1 MMSLQGALYPWRF
14 RIVLALLALLVGVI
28 AWRIVDLQVMDQ
40 GFLKGQGDAR
50 SVRHIPIPAHRGLI
64 TDRNGEP
71 LAVSTPVTTLW
82 GNPKELQAAR
92 ARWPELAKALGQD
105 AAVLSERLQS
115 QASREFM
122 YLVRGLTPEQ
132 GQEILDL
139 KIPGVYAQ
147 EEFRRFYPAGE
158 VAAHVVGFTDIDD
171 RGREGME
178 LAYDE
183 WLAGVPG
190 KRQVLKDRRGR
201 LIKDVQVTKNAKP
214 GKAMALSI
222 DLRLQYLAHSE
233 LRNVVHEYGAKAA
246 SLVMVDVKTGEI
258 LAMANQPT
266 YNPNNRRN
274 LQPAAMRNR
283 AMIDVFEPG
292 STVKPF
298 SIAAA
303 LATGKYQPDSVV
315 NTLPGWMRIG
325 RYTIRDVS
333 RGGMLSLTG
342 ILMKSSNVGISKI
355 ALDIG
360 AEPVYAVMQQA
371 GFGQDTG
378 LGFPGERVGNL
389 PNHRKWRDA
398 ETASLAYG
406 YGLSVTAVQLAHAYA
421 VLGNQGTNVPLS
433 LLRLDRAQ
441 DGVQVIDKQI
451 SGTVL
456 QMLRAVVEEE
466 GGGGARAKVPGYHVG
481 GKSGTAKKIS
491 GTGGYTKDAYR
502 SFFAG
507 VAPLSNPRIAA
518 VVVVDEPS
526 KGQYYGGLVA
536 APVFGKVMARALRLM
551 NVAPDNLPPP
561 AELQTAEAAKGKEGA
576 ADADAIESPA
586 ATRRQRRPDPRA
598 DARQPQGSWWRPVPG
613 GAGAAA

>member
-1 MMSLQGALYPWRF
+1 MNLQGALYPWRF
-14 RIVLALLALLVGVI
+14 RIVLVLLALLVGAIV
-28 AWRIVDLQVMDQ
+28 WRIVDLQVMDQ
-40 GFLKGQGDAR
+40 AFLKGQGDAR

-92 ARWPELAKALGQD
+92 PRWPELAKALGQD
-105 AAVLSERLQS
+105 AGVLSERLQ
-115 QASREFM
+115 QHAAREFI
-122 YLVRGLTPEQ
+122 YLVRGLTPDQ
-132 GQEILDL
+132 GQDVLDL

-201 LIKDVQVTKNAKP
+201 LIKDVQVVKNAKP

-274 LQPAAMRNR
+274 MQPAAMRNR

-303 LATGKYQPDSVV
+303 LGTGKYQPDSVI

-333 RGGMLSLTG
+333 RGGMLTLTG

-360 AEPVYAVMQQA
+360 AEPVYAIMQQA

-421 VLGNQGTNVPLS
+421 VLGNEGINVPLS
-433 LLRLDRAQ
+433 LLRLDRTQ
-441 DGVQVIDKQI
+441 DGVQVMDKQI

-466 GGGGARAKVPGYHVG
+466 GGGGARAKVPGYQVG

-561 AELQTAEAAKGKEGA
+561 VELKTAEAAKGK
-576 ADADAIESPA
+576 
-586 ATRRQRRPDPRA
+586 
-598 DARQPQGSWWRPVPG
+598 G
-613 GAGAAA
+613 GRS

>member
-1 MMSLQGALYPWRF
+1 MTLQGALYPWRF
-14 RIVLALLALLVGVI
+14 RIVLALLALLVGAIV
-28 AWRIVDLQVMDQ
+28 WRIVDLQVMDQ

-92 ARWPELAKALGQD
+92 ARWPELARALGQD
-105 AAVLSERLQS
+105 AASLSERLQS
-115 QASREFM
+115 QASREFT

-132 GQEILDL
+132 GQEVLDL

-201 LIKDVQVTKNAKP
+201 LIKDVQVVKNAKA

-246 SLVMVDVKTGEI
+246 SLVMIDVKTGEI

-303 LATGKYQPDSVV
+303 LGTGKYQPDSVV

-333 RGGMLSLTG
+333 RGGLLTLTG

-421 VLGNQGTNVPLS
+421 VLGNQGINVPLS

-441 DGVQVIDKQI
+441 DGVQVIDRQI

-456 QMLRAVVEEE
+456 QMLRAVVEED

-536 APVFGKVMARALRLM
+536 APVFGNVMARALRLM

-561 AELQTAEAAKGKEGA
+561 AELQTAEATKGK
-576 ADADAIESPA
+576 
-586 ATRRQRRPDPRA
+586 
-598 DARQPQGSWWRPVPG
+598 G
-613 GAGAAA
+613 GRI

>member
-561 AELQTAEAAKGKEGA
+561 AELQTAETDKGK
-576 ADADAIESPA
+576 
-586 ATRRQRRPDPRA
+586 
-598 DARQPQGSWWRPVPG
+598 G
-613 GAGAAA
+613 GRS

>member
-1 MMSLQGALYPWRF
+1 MTLQGALYPWRF
-14 RIVLALLALLVGVI
+14 RIVLTLLALLVGAIV
-28 AWRIVDLQVMDQ
+28 WRIVDLQVMDQ

-82 GNPKELQAAR
+82 GNPKELQAAKS
-92 ARWPELAKALGQD
+92 RWPDLAKALGQD
-105 AAVLSERLQS
+105 AATLSERLRS
-115 QASREFM
+115 QASREFI

-132 GQEILDL
+132 GQEVLDL

-201 LIKDVQVTKNAKP
+201 LIKDVQVVKNAKA

-233 LRNVVHEYGAKAA
+233 LRNVVQEYGAKAA

-303 LATGKYQPDSVV
+303 LGTGKYQPDSVV

-333 RGGMLSLTG
+333 RGGMLTLTG

-421 VLGNQGTNVPLS
+421 VLGNQGSNVPLS
-433 LLRLDRAQ
+433 LLRLDRTQ
-441 DGVQVIDKQI
+441 EGVQVIDKEI
-451 SGTVL
+451 SGIVL

-518 VVVVDEPS
+518 VIVVDEPS

-561 AELQTAEAAKGKEGA
+561 AELQTAEAAKGK
-576 ADADAIESPA
+576 
-586 ATRRQRRPDPRA
+586 
-598 DARQPQGSWWRPVPG
+598 G
-613 GAGAAA
+613 GRI

>member
-1 MMSLQGALYPWRF
+1 MMTIKGALYPWRF
-14 RIVLALLALLVGVI
+14 RIVLTLLALLVGVI

-40 GFLKGQGDAR
+40 AFLQGQGDAR

-105 AAVLSERLQS
+105 AASLSERLQS
-115 QASREFM
+115 QAAREFI

-132 GQEILDL
+132 GQDVLDL
-139 KIPGVYAQ
+139 KIPGVYSQ

-201 LIKDVQVTKNAKP
+201 LIKDVQVVKNAKA

-303 LATGKYQPDSVV
+303 LGTGKYQPDSVV

-421 VLGNQGTNVPLS
+421 VLGNQGVNVPLS
-433 LLRLDRAQ
+433 LLRLDQTQ

-451 SGTVL
+451 SATVL

-466 GGGGARAKVPGYHVG
+466 GGGGSRAKVPGYHVG

-561 AELQTAEAAKGKEGA
+561 AELQTAETSEGKGGR
-576 ADADAIESPA
+576 S
-586 ATRRQRRPDPRA
+586 
-598 DARQPQGSWWRPVPG
+598 
-613 GAGAAA
+613 

>member
-421 VLGNQGTNVPLS
+421 VLGNGGVNVPLS
-433 LLRLDRAQ
+433 LLRLDRTQ

-456 QMLRAVVEEE
+456 QMLRAVVEED

-561 AELQTAEAAKGKEGA
+561 VELQTAEAAKGK
-576 ADADAIESPA
+576 
-586 ATRRQRRPDPRA
+586 
-598 DARQPQGSWWRPVPG
+598 G
-613 GAGAAA
+613 GRS

>member
-1 MMSLQGALYPWRF
+1 MKLQGALYPWRF
-14 RIVLALLALLVGVI
+14 RIVLALLALMVGAL
-28 AWRIVDLQVMDQ
+28 AWRIVDLQVIDQ
-40 GFLKGQGDAR
+40 GFLQNQGDAR

-64 TDRNGEP
+64 TDRHGEP

-82 GNPKELQAAR
+82 GNPRELQAAQ
-92 ARWPELAKALGQD
+92 ARWPELAQALGQEPV
-105 AAVLSERLQS
+105 ALQQRLKE
-115 QASREFM
+115 QAEREFI

-132 GQEILDL
+132 GQRVLDL
-139 KIPGVYAQ
+139 DIPGVYAQ

-171 RGREGME
+171 RGREGLE

-201 LIKDVQVTKNAKP
+201 LIKDVQVVKNAKP
-214 GKAMALSI
+214 GKALALSI

-233 LRNVVHEYGAKAA
+233 LRKVVQEHGAKAA
-246 SLVMVDVKTGEI
+246 SLVMVDVQTGEV

-274 LQPAAMRNR
+274 LQPSAMRNR
-283 AMIDVFEPG
+283 ALIDVFEPG

-303 LATGKYQPDSVV
+303 LGTGKYQPESVV

-333 RGGMLSLTG
+333 RGGMLNLTG

-360 AEPVYAVMQQA
+360 PEPVHSIMQQA
-371 GFGQDTG
+371 GFGQATG

-406 YGLSVTAVQLAHAYA
+406 YGLSVTAAQLAHAYA
-421 VLGNQGTNVPLS
+421 VLGNEGNNVPMS
-433 LLRLDRAQ
+433 LLRLDQ
-441 DGVQVIDKQI
+441 PQEGVQVIDKTI
-451 SGTVL
+451 STTVL
-456 QMLRAVVEEE
+456 RMLQSVVEEE
-466 GGGGARAKVPGYHVG
+466 GGGGTRAKVPGYHVA
-481 GKSGTAKKIS
+481 GKSGTAKKVS

-507 VAPLSNPRIAA
+507 VAPVSNPRIAV

-526 KGQYYGGLVA
+526 EGGYYGGLVA
-536 APVFGKVMARALRLM
+536 APVFGKVAARALRLM

-561 AELQTAEAAKGKEGA
+561 ADVQTAEAAKVK
-576 ADADAIESPA
+576 
-586 ATRRQRRPDPRA
+586 
-598 DARQPQGSWWRPVPG
+598 G
-613 GAGAAA
+613 GRI

>member
-1 MMSLQGALYPWRF
+1 MKLDGALYPWRF
-14 RIVLALLALLVGVI
+14 RIVLTLLALLVGVI

-40 GFLKGQGDAR
+40 AFLQGQGDAR

-92 ARWPELAKALGQD
+92 ARWPELAAALRQD
-105 AAVLSERLQS
+105 PAALSERLQ
-115 QASREFM
+115 QLATREFT

-132 GQEILDL
+132 GQAVLDL

-158 VAAHVVGFTDIDD
+158 VAAHLVGFTDIDD

-201 LIKDVQVTKNAKP
+201 LIKDVQVVQNAKP
-214 GKAMALSI
+214 GKPMALSI

-233 LRNVVHEYGAKAA
+233 LRNVVQEYGAKAA

-303 LATGKYQPDSVV
+303 LGTGKYQPDSVV

-333 RGGMLSLTG
+333 RGGMLTLTG

-421 VLGNQGTNVPLS
+421 VLGNEGVNVPLS
-433 LLRLDRAQ
+433 LLRLDRTQ
-441 DGVQVIDKQI
+441 EGVQVIDKQI

-466 GGGGARAKVPGYHVG
+466 GGGGARAQVPGYHVA

-491 GTGGYTKDAYR
+491 GTGGYTKNAYR

-561 AELQTAEAAKGKEGA
+561 APVQTAEATTSKGG
-576 ADADAIESPA
+576 
-586 ATRRQRRPDPRA
+586 R
-598 DARQPQGSWWRPVPG
+598 G
-613 GAGAAA
+613 

>member
-1 MMSLQGALYPWRF
+1 MMTIKGALYPWRF
-14 RIVLALLALLVGVI
+14 RIVLTLLALLVGVI
-28 AWRIVDLQVMDQ
+28 AWRIVDLQVTDQ
-40 GFLKGQGDAR
+40 AFLQGQGDAR

-105 AAVLSERLQS
+105 AASLSERLQS
-115 QASREFM
+115 QASREFI

-132 GQEILDL
+132 GQDVLDL
-139 KIPGVYAQ
+139 KIPGVYSQ

-201 LIKDVQVTKNAKP
+201 LIKDVQVVKNAKA

-303 LATGKYQPDSVV
+303 LGTGKYQPDSVV

-421 VLGNQGTNVPLS
+421 VLGNQGVNVPLS
-433 LLRLDRAQ
+433 LLRLDQTQ

-451 SGTVL
+451 SATVL

-561 AELQTAEAAKGKEGA
+561 AELQTAENSEGKGGR
-576 ADADAIESPA
+576 S
-586 ATRRQRRPDPRA
+586 
-598 DARQPQGSWWRPVPG
+598 
-613 GAGAAA
+613 